1 MLKHRF
7 VRGVRIEP
15 GAPHPEKA
23 YFSYMTDRGESDVQ
37 FPVADGV
44 SNGRCHL
51 DGEVRADS
59 TSAYSLIADA
69 HGSLVYNRYVL
80 GTARRERQQSG
91 RLKNWISENHKRL
104 LFAVQ

>member
-23 YFSYMTDRGESDVQ
+23 NFSYMTDRGESDVQ

-44 SNGRCHL
+44 GNGRCHL

-69 HGSLVYNRYVL
+69 HGSLVYNRYVS
-80 GTARRERQQSG
+80 GTVCRDRQQSG
-91 RLKNWISENHKRL
+91 SLKNCRSKKLKRP

>member
-23 YFSYMTDRGESDVQ
+23 YFSYMTGRGRESDVQ

-44 SNGRCHL
+44 GNGRCHL

-59 TSAYSLIADA
+59 TSAYGLRIQPVESADNSGQLRVCSIAVV
-69 HGSLVYNRYVL
+69 HHKY
-80 GTARRERQQSG
+80 SG
-91 RLKNWISENHKRL
+91 RLPFVRMLDVCS
-104 LFAVQ
+104 F

>member
-23 YFSYMTDRGESDVQ
+23 YFSYMTGRGRESDVQ

-44 SNGRCHL
+44 GNGRCHL

-59 TSAYSLIADA
+59 TSADNSGQLRVCSIAVV
-69 HGSLVYNRYVL
+69 HHKY
-80 GTARRERQQSG
+80 SG
-91 RLKNWISENHKRL
+91 RLPFVRMLDVCS
-104 LFAVQ
+104 F